1 MGRSIERVWLG
12 LEIGTQGVRAA
23 AFDANGVRL
32 GAGKAPR
39 PPRSPEPGAMVHLP
53 DLDWWQGAREA
64 LTQAL
69 TGIPPQRIAGVGLAG
84 LFPAVCLV
92 APDGRARTPGI
103 LYGDQR
109 APSAVDFIEERLP
122 DQDPDGDEVSPRLVE
137 LIRTLPRSMLGE
149 SLALGPAG
157 YLGLRLTDVPS
168 IDPHSASRWG
178 GLLEPGGRGW
188 DTGAATLLG
197 IPTSMLPPVVAP
209 GSMLGAI
216 TADAAAATGIPAGVP
231 VVAATTDSLATMLGA
246 GVLRAGEALAYYGS
260 TGTLLLVT
268 LDLERA
274 LAQPEADGAAT
285 PYRRVAHATGS
296 GLFAQFVRRELLGG
310 VDHETLNA
318 EAATVAAGSEG
329 VLVVPYLSGRML
341 PTPAP
346 GLRAGIA
353 GIGVG
358 HGRGHVWR
366 AVLEAFG
373 WVLMGAQQDGQSR
386 ASEIRRVTAA
396 GGGSRSEVWRDIVSD
411 MTGWPQLVAP
421 LDATVRGA
429 AFLVA
434 QALSGSSFSGLAEQ
448 WLADQVAGSAAH
460 PAPDPAATERYRA
473 LLPAWTLLVEAL
485 AALSE
490 GAPAGPRR

>member
-1 MGRSIERVWLG
+1 MGRPIERVWLG

-39 PPRSPEPGAMVHLP
+39 PPRSPEAGAMIHLP
-53 DLDWWQGAREA
+53 DLDWWEGAREA
-64 LTQAL
+64 LVQAL
-69 TGIPPQRIAGVGLAG
+69 SGIRPQRIAGVGLAG

-92 APDGRARTPGI
+92 GPDGRARTPGI

-109 APSAVDFIEERLP
+109 TLTATDFVEERLAGE
-122 DQDPDGDEVSPRLVE
+122 DLDGDEVSPRLVE
-137 LIRTLPRSMLGE
+137 LLRTLPQAALDD

-157 YLGLRLTDVPS
+157 YLGLRLTGVPS

-178 GLLEPGGRGW
+178 GLVGSGGRSW
-188 DTGAATLLG
+188 DTGAATSLG
-197 IPTSMLPPVVAP
+197 IPASTLPRIVAP
-209 GSMLGAI
+209 GRMLGAT
-216 TADAAAATGIPAGVP
+216 TADAASATGIPAGVP

-246 GVLRAGEALAYYGS
+246 GVVRSGDALAYYGS

-268 LDLERA
+268 MDLEQA
-274 LAQPEADGAAT
+274 LAQPEAHGAAT

-318 EAATVAAGSEG
+318 EAATVSAGSEG
-329 VLVVPYLSGRML
+329 VLVVPYLSGRLL

-353 GIGVG
+353 GIGIG
-358 HGRGHVWR
+358 HHRGHVWR

-386 ASEIRRVTAA
+386 ASEIQRVTAA
-396 GGGSRSEVWRDIVSD
+396 GGGARSKVWRDIVSD

-421 LDATVRGA
+421 TDATVRGA
-429 AFLVA
+429 AFLAA
-434 QALSGSSFSGLAEQ
+434 QALSGPSFGELAER
-448 WLADQVAGSAAH
+448 WLADQVDGTAADR
-460 PAPDPAATERYRA
+460 APDHAATERYRA
-473 LLPAWTLLVEAL
+473 LLPAWTRLVEAFV
-485 AALSE
+485 ALGE
-490 GAPAGPRR
+490 QAR